1 VTRQDFHFKAAICG
15 AGVTDWDMMTM
26 SSDAPWFEGELAGS
40 TPWETDASDTSAR
53 HGSPIW
59 SMKNVNT
66 PILILHGEN
75 DLRVPISQAVAFH
88 RGCLR
93 YGVPCEF
100 VAYPKEPH
108 LFKERKHVL
117 DMMKRVVKFCG
128 LHLR

>member
-1 VTRQDFHFKAAICG
+1 
-15 AGVTDWDMMTM
+15 M
-26 SSDAPWFEGELAGS
+26 SSDAPWFEGELAGNL
-40 TPWETDASDTSAR
+40 PWETDASDTSAR

-59 SMKNVNT
+59 NMKNVDT

-75 DLRVPISQAVAFH
+75 DARVPISQAVAFH

-100 VAYPKEPH
+100 VSYPREPH
-108 LFKERKHVL
+108 LFEERKHVL
-117 DMMKRVVKFCG
+117 DMMKRVMRFCD

>member
-53 HGSPIW
+53 HGSPLW